1 MSNYIVFLYRIIY
14 NISGGINMNDKY
26 IIYFISRTRK
36 KMLRFLE
43 HKLTEHGMNDIITS
57 HGNIL
62 TALYN
67 NGGKL
72 AMNKIAKIIGKDK
85 STVTPLINKLLQ
97 LGYIE
102 KVQDETDKRITYI
115 VLSEQGRMLKPK
127 FDAISAQINETAY
140 KGFTEEE
147 KGTFLRLLKKLN
159 TNFTEG
165 QEE

>member
-1 MSNYIVFLYRIIY
+1 
-14 NISGGINMNDKY
+14 MNDKY

-36 KMLRFLE
+36 KMLKFLE
-43 HKLTEHGMNDIITS
+43 RKLTEYSMNDIITS

-67 NGGKL
+67 NDGKL
-72 AMNKIAKIIGKDK
+72 SMNKIAKLIGKDK

-115 VLSEQGRMLKPK
+115 VLSEQGRLLKPK
-127 FDAISAQINETAY
+127 FDAISAQIHETAY

-147 KGTFLRLLKKLN
+147 KETFLRLLKKLN
-159 TNFTEG
+159 MNFTDG
-165 QEE
+165 PEE

>member
-1 MSNYIVFLYRIIY
+1 
-14 NISGGINMNDKY
+14 MNDKY

-36 KMLRFLE
+36 KMLKFLD
-43 HKLTEHGMNDIITS
+43 HKLTEYDMTDIITS

-62 TALYN
+62 TALYD

-72 AMNKIAKIIGKDK
+72 AMNEIAKIIGKDK

-102 KVQDETDKRITYI
+102 KTQDEMDKRITFI
-115 VLSEQGRMLKPK
+115 VLSKQGYELKPK

-140 KGFTEEE
+140 KDFTQEE
-147 KGTFLRLLKKLN
+147 KEIFLRLLKKLN
-159 TNFTEG
+159 TNFTE
-165 QEE
+165 

>member
-1 MSNYIVFLYRIIY
+1 
-14 NISGGINMNDKY
+14 MNDKY
-26 IIYFISRTRK
+26 IVYFISRTRK
-36 KMLRFLE
+36 KMLKFLE
-43 HKLTEHGMNDIITS
+43 RKLTEYSMNDIITS

-72 AMNKIAKIIGKDK
+72 SMNKIAKLIGKDK

-102 KVQDETDKRITYI
+102 KVQDETDKRVTYI
-115 VLSEQGRMLKPK
+115 VLSEQGCQLKPK

-147 KGTFLRLLKKLN
+147 KETFLRLLKKLN
-159 TNFTEG
+159 MNFTDG
-165 QEE
+165 PEE